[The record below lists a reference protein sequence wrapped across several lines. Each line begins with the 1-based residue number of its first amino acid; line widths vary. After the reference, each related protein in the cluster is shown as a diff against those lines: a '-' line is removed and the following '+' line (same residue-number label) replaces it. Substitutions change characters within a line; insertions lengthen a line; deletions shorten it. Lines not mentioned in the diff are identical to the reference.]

1 MRETDCIC
9 TTLRRSAHA
18 STAFYDRALEP
29 SGLRITTY
37 RLLRQV
43 AQPPGP
49 NISELAARLEL
60 ERSTLGRNLKVAE
73 RDGFVRLVGGD
84 DERSRLVELTPLGE
98 KALETARPLWAR
110 AQRDVKR
117 LLGKDLIQALDALKR
132 LNG

>member
-1 MRETDCIC
+1 MRTDCIC
-9 TTLRRSAHA
+9 TTLRRSAHV
-18 STAFYDRALEP
+18 STAFYDRALAP

-37 RLLRQV
+37 RLLRHV
-43 AQPPGP
+43 AEPPRP

-73 RDGFVRLVGGD
+73 RDGFVRLIGGV
-84 DERSRLVELTPLGE
+84 DERSRLVELTAVGRR
-98 KALETARPLWAR
+98 ALETARPLWAK

-117 LLGKDLIQALDALKR
+117 LLGKDLIEALGALER